1 MCQREVLVIGD
12 GTTIS
17 TWSYEQGEG
26 LGGCTA
32 KQTIFLGQLHFFKKK
47 IQFGNEAYDF
57 THNKAALQQSSYVC
71 LWLKGGHPRMIW

>member
-26 LGGCTA
+26 LGGVHSKTDHFSWATTFFQA
-32 KQTIFLGQLHFFKKK
+32 K
-47 IQFGNEAYDF
+47 NPVWE
-57 THNKAALQQSSYVC
+57 
-71 LWLKGGHPRMIW
+71 